1 MTSAGLHAIVFSCE
15 RFESRR
21 GPGAAADVQLD
32 GSRAFDLPGPEVL
45 SGRQILERIAALRER
60 RIHALEVPFLSPTA
74 CSSERI
80 APAQPNDTAGELRRP
95 FAFWGCVAGGAVSAL
110 VRVVVGDGGVAHEER
125 DGRAGGR

>member
-45 SGRQILERIAALRER
+45 SGRQILERIAALRKR
-60 RIHALEVPFLSPTA
+60 RLAFRSRGNGWDDWN
-74 CSSERI
+74 SSSW
-80 APAQPNDTAGELRRP
+80 TGWGRRP
-95 FAFWGCVAGGAVSAL
+95 LA
-110 VRVVVGDGGVAHEER
+110 R
-125 DGRAGGR
+125 